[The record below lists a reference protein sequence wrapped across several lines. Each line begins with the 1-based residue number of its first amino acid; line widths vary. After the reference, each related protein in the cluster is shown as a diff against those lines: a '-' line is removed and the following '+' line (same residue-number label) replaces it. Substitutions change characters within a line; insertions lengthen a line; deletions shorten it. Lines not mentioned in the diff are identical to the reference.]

1 MKIPSPASAGKR
13 PSSPLNDEQ
22 AKKLRLEEVKPEQ
35 SYFILKY
42 FGTTEYASCD
52 GSKCRLIMNQCNELL
67 NPCFFFLF
75 VCLTFVRFWQ
85 IFDDFF
91 FYSIL
96 YPAFPYQCIKF
107 LFAVGFYLR
116 IRGPGCWIFSGRYT
130 CWFSQEYLTPLTNVK
145 FFSGPYSVSDSANC
159 LFVAG

>member
-67 NPCFFFLF
+67 NPCCCFFF

-91 FYSIL
+91 YFILFYIL
-96 YPAFPYQCIKF
+96 LFPINA
-107 LFAVGFYLR
+107 LNS
-116 IRGPGCWIFSGRYT
+116 FS
-130 CWFSQEYLTPLTNVK
+130 L
-145 FFSGPYSVSDSANC
+145 
-159 LFVAG
+159 